1 MNQFNAGQQNRFAQA
16 QFGAENQ
23 FALANQ
29 QAQNQAARFGAT
41 AANQAAARNA
51 DYQFKAD
58 LMDRQGEAMAQ
69 QFDFKRL
76 L

>member
-29 QAQNQAARFGAT
+29 QAQNKLLDLEQPLPI
-41 AANQAAARNA
+41 
-51 DYQFKAD
+51 KAS
-58 LMDRQGEAMAQ
+58 
-69 QFDFKRL
+69 KC
-76 L
+76 